1 MKDIYALSGS
11 PRFHAALGLT
21 DTADD
26 PGTRDSH
33 DKDKIIRVK
42 RLDSPGNRIN
52 KYTGWV
58 LAALLT
64 YPPLSNVG

>member
-52 KYTGWV
+52 KYTG
-58 LAALLT
+58 
-64 YPPLSNVG
+64 